1 MSEHIPFEASMISME
16 WGTKT
21 YTVLPL
27 PHEVDQCHRAQ
38 SAKWVEGELN
48 DHPVNLAFNRAPDRI
63 AQTFVWT
70 GRALLD
76 HIDVG
81 HRESFEA
88 RPRPVNPGWVEVPAD
103 VTAAL
108 RTSGVSE
115 AWDSLTAGA
124 QRGHLHRIT
133 TAKQAETR
141 VSRIQ
146 TLIAEIG

>member
-1 MSEHIPFEASMISME
+1 MSDYTTFEASIISME
-16 WGTKT
+16 WGSKT

-27 PHEVDQCHRAQ
+27 PDEIDESLRAQ
-38 SAKWVEGELN
+38 GAKRVEGELN
-48 DHPVNLAFNRAPDRI
+48 DHPVNLALNRAPDVI
-63 AQTFVWT
+63 AQTFLWT

-76 HIDVG
+76 QIDVAPG
-81 HRESFEA
+81 ECFEA
-88 RPRPVNPGWVEVPAD
+88 RLRPVDPDLVEVPAD

-108 RTSGVSE
+108 RASGVSE

-133 TAKQAETR
+133 TAKRAETR

-146 TLIAEIG
+146 KLIAEIE